1 MANRKFAKA
10 ASPLKKTS
18 ELPDLLEQIAVGI
31 AQELVTGK
39 TVLKGELDINTKC
52 TVLKTLIAYRA
63 TDEKLEAPEEEGG
76 AFNGYRKGLSA
87 AGGSGTGNPAGTVGR
102 GFAPPSLTLLSGGG
116 SVDQSGDGADDE
128 DSDPSGEEGEGDDG
142 AAEAGD

>member
-10 ASPLKKTS
+10 VSSTKKTS
-18 ELPDLLEQIAVGI
+18 ELPDLLEQIAIGI
-31 AQELVTGK
+31 AQELVTGR
-39 TVLKGELDINTKC
+39 TVLKGEIDINTKC

-87 AGGSGTGNPAGTVGR
+87 ASGSGAGNSARTDGR
-102 GFAPPSLTLLSGGG
+102 GFAPPTLTLLSGGG

-128 DSDPSGEEGEGDDG
+128 DFDPSGEEGERDDSP
-142 AAEAGD
+142 AEASD